1 MYDQKS
7 YLSLEHLPHLNFFF
21 SVFEQP
27 EYETELNRKE
37 QEKLKSKVGCL
48 SEEDKNFIYQ
58 KGKSHFRTLAVLG
71 SL

>member
-7 YLSLEHLPHLNFFF
+7 YLSLEHLPHLNFF
-21 SVFEQP
+21 SVFQQP

-37 QEKLKSKVGCL
+37 REKLKSKVSCL

-58 KGKSHFRTLAVLG
+58 KGKLHFRTVAVLG
-71 SL
+71 SS